1 MAVNRNKKILRMVEM
16 AMLLA
21 LVIVLQL
28 LGGAIKVPFLPFSFS
43 LVLVPIVIGSILL
56 GYYHGAILGAA
67 FGIVVVIQCITGVD
81 AGGFILWGINPIIT
95 ALICIVKGAA
105 AGFVPGL
112 IYKALT
118 KKSDGNQ
125 KKDIFA
131 AILAAAS
138 APVVNTGLF
147 LIGLSV
153 FFYDTL
159 VAWAGGTQVLVYVFT
174 GLVGINFVVELII
187 NIVLAPVI
195 SSVVKAVTKKS

>member
-1 MAVNRNKKILRMVEM
+1 MVEM

-43 LVLVPIVIGSILL
+43 LVLVPIVIGSIVL
-56 GYYHGAILGAA
+56 GCYHGAVLGAA
-67 FGIVVVIQCITGVD
+67 FGIVVVIQCVTGID
-81 AGGFILWGINPIIT
+81 AGGFILWGINPILT

-105 AGFVPGL
+105 AGFVPGI

-118 KKSDGNQ
+118 KNSNDN
-125 KKDIFA
+125 KKKEIVA
-131 AILAAAS
+131 AVLAAAS
-138 APVVNTGLF
+138 APIINTGLF
-147 LIGLSV
+147 LIGLSL

-159 VAWAGGTQVLVYVFT
+159 VAWAGGTQVLAYVFT
-174 GLVGINFVVELII
+174 GLVGINFIVELII

-195 SSVVKAVTKKS
+195 SSVVKAVTK